1 LHREKYG
8 QFVASGILY
17 NHESPLRPPNYL
29 SSRVAK
35 AVAAIKEGHASS
47 LELADLSPERD
58 WSDARDF
65 VRGFWLALQVDAP
78 GEYVFAS
85 GQRHRV
91 ADLVECAF
99 RAAGL
104 DYQNF
109 VKVTERNQP
118 SQQVATGLCGNPRK
132 AESSLAWHREW
143 TFEQTIEDMVHAELE
158 KRPEVERANPARRS
172 ENIL

>member
-1 LHREKYG
+1 M
-8 QFVASGILY
+8 
-17 NHESPLRPPNYL
+17 
-29 SSRVAK
+29 
-35 AVAAIKEGHASS
+35 
-47 LELADLSPERD
+47 
-58 WSDARDF
+58 
-65 VRGFWLALQVDAP
+65 
-78 GEYVFAS
+78 
-85 GQRHRV
+85 
-91 ADLVECAF
+91 ECAF

-172 ENIL
+172 EKIL